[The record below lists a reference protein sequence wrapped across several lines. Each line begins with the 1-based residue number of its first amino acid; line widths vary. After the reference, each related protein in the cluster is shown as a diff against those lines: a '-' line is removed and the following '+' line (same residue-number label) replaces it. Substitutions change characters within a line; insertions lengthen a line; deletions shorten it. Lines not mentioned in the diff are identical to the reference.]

1 MYPYTNLKL
10 TLPRVTALSSLAFGV
25 FAIISAAFCLDI
37 DDKMNNEIN
46 VFLENDKYAAQNEFH
61 EMEKIN

>member
-1 MYPYTNLKL
+1 M
-10 TLPRVTALSSLAFGV
+10 LPRVTALSSLAFGV
-25 FAIISAAFCLDI
+25 FAIISAALCLDI